1 MTSEVRVLLDTSPK
15 VIEFCNA
22 CQKHKGEVEVYS
34 GRYVVNGKSIMGLYS
49 LDLTV
54 PVKVEFH
61 GSVSKELGDIIENFR
76 VAN

>member
-1 MTSEVRVLLDTSPK
+1 MTSEVRVLLDTMQK
-15 VIEFCNA
+15 VTEFCNA

-49 LDLTV
+49 LDLSV
-54 PVKVEFH
+54 PVKVDFH
-61 GSVSKELGDIIENFR
+61 DEVSKEVGEIVEKFR